1 MPHDIWLAE
10 RSQLILGNV
19 LDGDANFIGLP
30 GRSGTPGR
38 SRHNMIGPK
47 TTTTSFAGDRG
58 RRSGEPGDE
67 ITTTISYRADVGTI
81 VASIGDDAIG
91 GATRMSAIAM
101 PAFPN
106 DPALFT
112 FWRDFF
118 NKATAA
124 SKTSCV
130 LSTPVVDVETDCLD
144 EQTMCGL
151 LPLTLGKIAIPRI
164 TLTPSALSI
173 QQHGGFTCT
182 QPVVKF
188 SF

>member
-1 MPHDIWLAE
+1 
-10 RSQLILGNV
+10 
-19 LDGDANFIGLP
+19 
-30 GRSGTPGR
+30 
-38 SRHNMIGPK
+38 MIGPK

-106 DPALFT
+106 DPALST

-118 NKATAA
+118 NKATPA